1 MRGTAWPRDI
11 RGAKALQESLRKRVR
26 IEPLRR
32 PPELIAGADAAFSE
46 DIVIAVI
53 SLFTYPDLIHIEDAI
68 VNVRSSFPYVPG
80 FLSFK
85 EGPAILESF
94 ERLKIKPE
102 LLLFDGQGIA
112 HPRGIGIASHLGVML
127 NIPTVGC
134 AKSRLIGEYNEPG
147 TKKGNWTYLY
157 HDDKRIGAV
166 LRTRDN
172 VRPLFVSPG
181 HMIDIES
188 SVEIVMHCISR
199 YRIPE
204 PLRRADHLSRLHK
217 TQLSGW

>member
-1 MRGTAWPRDI
+1 MRATAWPRDI

-26 IEPLRR
+26 IEPLSR
-32 PPELIAGADAAFSE
+32 PPKLIAGADAAFSG

-68 VNVRSSFPYVPG
+68 VRVRSSFPYVPG
-80 FLSFK
+80 FLSFR

-127 NIPTVGC
+127 NIRAIGC
-134 AKSRLIGEYNEPG
+134 AKSRLIGEYNEPSI
-147 TKKGNWTYLY
+147 KRGNWTYLY
-157 HDDKRIGAV
+157 HDGKRIGAV

-181 HMIDIES
+181 HRIDIES
-188 SVEIVMHCISR
+188 SIEIVMHTVTR
-199 YRIPE
+199 FRIPE

-217 TQLSGW
+217 RQISR

>member
-11 RGAKALQESLRKRVR
+11 RGAKALQESLRKRIR

-32 PPELIAGADAAFSE
+32 PPKLIAGADAAFSR
-46 DIVIAVI
+46 DMVIAVI
-53 SLFTYPDLIHIEDAI
+53 SLFTYPELIHIEDAI
-68 VNVRSSFPYVPG
+68 VYVRSSFPYIPG

-127 NIPTVGC
+127 NIPTIGC
-134 AKSRLIGEYNEPG
+134 AKSRLIGEYDEPG
-147 TKKGNWTYLY
+147 SKKGDWTYLY
-157 HDDKRIGAV
+157 HDGKRIGAV

-172 VRPLFVSPG
+172 VRPIFVSPG

-188 SVEIVMHCISR
+188 SVRIVMNCISR
-199 YRIPE
+199 FRIPE

-217 TQLSGW
+217 PQISR

>member
-11 RGAKALQESLRKRVR
+11 RGAKALQESLRKSVR

-32 PPELIAGADAAFSE
+32 PPRLIAGADAAFSE

-68 VNVRSSFPYVPG
+68 ANVRSSFPYVPG

-127 NIPTVGC
+127 NIPTIGC

-157 HDDKRIGAV
+157 HDTKRIGAV
-166 LRTRDN
+166 LRTKDN

-188 SVEIVMHCISR
+188 SVEIVMNCISR
-199 YRIPE
+199 FRIPE
-204 PLRRADHLSRLHK
+204 PLRRADHLSRLHN
-217 TQLSGW
+217 TQLSR